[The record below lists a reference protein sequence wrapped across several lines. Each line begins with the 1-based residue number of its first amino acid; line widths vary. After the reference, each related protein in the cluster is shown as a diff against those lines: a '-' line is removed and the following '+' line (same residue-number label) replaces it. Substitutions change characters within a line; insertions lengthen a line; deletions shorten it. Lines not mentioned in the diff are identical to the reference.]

1 MDNITTGDFKIVEE
15 PARPLAMEPRK
26 FGMWIFMGS
35 VFMLFAAFTSAYIV
49 REAEGNWVYFDMP
62 QVFTISTIVILFS
75 SITMQWA
82 YWSAKK
88 DNLQNAKV
96 MISITAV
103 LGLAFVVLQWQGWG
117 QLVANKI
124 YFVGNPSGSFLY
136 VLTGVHALHI
146 ISALVFLLIV
156 LVATYRSKVHSK
168 SLVSIEMCT
177 TYWHF
182 LGGLWLYLFVFL
194 LLYR

>member
-15 PARPLAMEPRK
+15 PAKPLAMEPRK

-62 QVFTISTIVILFS
+62 PVFTISTIVILVS

-88 DNLQNAKV
+88 DNLGILKLMV
-96 MISITAV
+96 IITTV
-103 LGLAFVVLQWQGWG
+103 LGITFLALQWQGWVE
-117 QLVANKI
+117 LVALKA
-124 YFVGNPSGSFLY
+124 YWVGNPSGLCVNRSACGTHYKFDSF
-136 VLTGVHALHI
+136 
-146 ISALVFLLIV
+146 SFNN
-156 LVATYRSKVHSK
+156 S
-168 SLVSIEMCT
+168 
-177 TYWHF
+177 
-182 LGGLWLYLFVFL
+182 
-194 LLYR
+194 